1 MDVSEAIGL
10 LAEVDNGQEAIK
22 VINAKIAEL
31 SKAEKKTKN
40 LEAAIAKII
49 ETSGAEGTDL
59 NSQLDSA
66 AEKIKTL
73 SDQLRQSD
81 EKLTASTQKLAQLE
95 RGALIGS
102 AAQKVGAVPEVLQ
115 RLLKPED
122 DLVVGEDGVIK
133 IGGKELK
140 EYTSSNPDWKPFIPA
155 LFPSAETTTTNSTT
169 RLPNAGGNGDDKKAD
184 PVANY
189 MKNRYPVPDYLKET
203 K

>member
-66 AEKIKTL
+66 AEKIKVL
-73 SDQLRQSD
+73 SDQVRQSE
-81 EKLTASTQKLAQLE
+81 EKLAASNQKLAQLE

-102 AAQKVGAVPEVLQ
+102 AAQKIGAVPEVLQ

-140 EYTSSNPDWKPFIPA
+140 EYASSNPDWKPFIPA
-155 LFPSAETTTTNSTT
+155 LFPSAETTTNSTT
-169 RLPNAGGNGDDKKAD
+169 KLPNAGANGDDKKAD

-189 MKNRYPVPDYLKET
+189 MKNRYPVPEYLKET

>member
-1 MDVSEAIGL
+1 MDVSEAIAL

-22 VINAKIAEL
+22 IINARIAEL

-73 SDQLRQSD
+73 ADQLRQSD
-81 EKLTASTQKLAQLE
+81 EKLTASNQKLSQLE

-140 EYTSSNPDWKPFIPA
+140 EYASSNPDWKPFIPA
-155 LFPSAETTTTNSTT
+155 LFPSAETTTNSTT
-169 RLPNAGGNGDDKKAD
+169 KLPNAGTNGEDKKAD